1 MTRGVRGGAGD
12 GDNDRMPSR
21 YDDMRIEEF
30 SGRQQSFDIF
40 DYFSGHSRAWGL
52 FEDRFGRLRREFT
65 VAIVGHQVSPDE
77 LRLEEDFAYSDGE
90 TQRRVWQIRR
100 TAPDSYV
107 GEADD
112 VVGIARGR
120 AAGNALNWRYVL
132 ALKINGSTWNVD
144 FDDWMFLQPD
154 DVLLSRARVSKWGFA
169 IGEVTLSFQRDS
181 VAMPA
186 MVPAEPA
193 MMRMAR

>member
-1 MTRGVRGGAGD
+1 
-12 GDNDRMPSR
+12 
-21 YDDMRIEEF
+21 MRIEEF
-30 SGRQQSFDIF
+30 SGRRQSLDIF
-40 DYFSGHSRAWGL
+40 EYFSGQSRAWGL

-65 VAIVGHQVSPDE
+65 VAIVGHQVGADA

-100 TAPDSYV
+100 TGPDSYV

-112 VVGIARGR
+112 VVGVARGR

-132 ALKINGSTWNVD
+132 ALRINGSTWNVD

-169 IGEVTLSFQRDS
+169 IGEVTLSFQREPMALS
-181 VAMPA
+181 AMAAP
-186 MVPAEPA
+186 EPA
-193 MMRMAR
+193 LLRMAR

>member
-1 MTRGVRGGAGD
+1 MPGG
-12 GDNDRMPSR
+12 
-21 YDDMRIEEF
+21 YDEMRIEEF
-30 SGRQQSFDIF
+30 SGRTNSFDVF
-40 DYFSGHSRAWGL
+40 AYFSGRSRAWGL

-65 VAIVGHQVSPDE
+65 VAIVGHQVGPDA

-100 TAPDSYV
+100 TGPDSYV

-120 AAGNALNWRYVL
+120 SAGNALNWRYVL

-154 DVLLSRARVSKWGFA
+154 GVLLSRARVSKWGFA
-169 IGEVTLSFQRDS
+169 IGEVTLSFQRE
-181 VAMPA
+181 AAPMPA
-186 MVPAEPA
+186 TAAAEPA
-193 MMRMAR
+193 LMRMAR